1 MGFKYIGE
9 LATQENVNQL
19 LTLVD
24 MVVGGLTDTENV
36 FDIEDALRDSEQM
49 QKCLQLVRQHPASAK
64 MLEERYMGAEFDL
77 DAMRQMPKDSLGW
90 TYAKVLSA
98 LNYDPDF
105 YRKGEIISDVDYI
118 IHRVRKTHDLHHILT
133 GFSFDDY
140 GELGV
145 IAVTVGQIG
154 YPGFAFIDIVAL
166 LLSFLS
172 DKHQRQGIDAAL
184 EYDFD
189 LISQG
194 VKIGRQAQPL
204 FSVKFEEGL
213 ERPIAQW
220 RADLNIVPITEG
232 YWSWY
237 SRPHLLDAIELPSI
251 SQEPQLVSV

>member
-36 FDIEDALRDSEQM
+36 FDIEDALSDSEQM
-49 QKCLQLVRQHPASAK
+49 QKCLQVVRQHPASAK
-64 MLEERYMGAEFDL
+64 MLEERYMRAEFNL
-77 DAMRQMPKDSLGW
+77 NAMLQMPKNSLGW

-105 YRKGEIISDVDYI
+105 YRKREITSDADYI
-118 IHRVRKTHDLHHILT
+118 IHRVRKTHDVHHILT

-145 IAVTVGQIG
+145 ISVTLGQIG
-154 YPGFAFIDIVAL
+154 YPGFAFIDLVAL

-172 DKHQRQGIDAAL
+172 DKHQRQGIDVAV

-194 VKIGRQAQPL
+194 IKIARQAQLL
-204 FSVKFEEGL
+204 FPVKFEEGL
-213 ERPIAQW
+213 ERPLAEW
-220 RADLNIVPITEG
+220 RAELNIVPVTEG
-232 YWSWY
+232 HWSWY
-237 SRPHLLDAIELPSI
+237 SRPHLRAAIELPSI
-251 SQEPQLVSV
+251 SQKLQLISV

>member
-24 MVVGGLTDTENV
+24 MVAGGGTDVENV
-36 FDIEDALRDSEQM
+36 FDLEDALRDSEQM
-49 QKCLQLVRQHPASAK
+49 QKCLQVVRQHPASAQI
-64 MLEERYMGAEFDL
+64 LEERYMGAEVDL
-77 DAMRQMPKDSLGW
+77 DAMLQMPKDSLGW
-90 TYAKVLSA
+90 TYARVLSA
-98 LNYDPDF
+98 LNYNPDF

-133 GFSFDDY
+133 GFSIDDY

-145 IAVTVGQIG
+145 ISVIVGQIG
-154 YPGFAFIDIVAL
+154 YPAFAFIDIVAL
-166 LLSFLS
+166 LLNFFS
-172 DKHQRQGIDAAL
+172 DMHQRQGIDVAL

-194 VKIGRQAQPL
+194 VKIARQAQPL

-213 ERPIAQW
+213 ERPITEW
-220 RADLNIVPITEG
+220 RSELNIVPVTEG
-232 YWSWY
+232 HWSWY
-237 SRPHLLDAIELPSI
+237 SRPHLRDAIELPSI

>member
-24 MVVGGLTDTENV
+24 MVVGGLSDTENV

-49 QKCLQLVRQHPASAK
+49 LKCLQLVRQHPASAQ
-64 MLEERYMGAEFDL
+64 MLKERYLGAEFNL
-77 DAMRQMPKDSLGW
+77 DAMLQMPKHSLGW

-98 LNYDPDF
+98 LNYHPDF
-105 YRKGEIISDVDYI
+105 YRKHEITSDVDYI

-145 IAVTVGQIG
+145 ISVTLGQIG
-154 YPGFAFIDIVAL
+154 YPAFAFIDLVAL
-166 LLSFLS
+166 LFNFLS
-172 DKHQRQGIDAAL
+172 NKHQRQGIDVAL

-194 VKIGRQAQPL
+194 VKIARQAQLLLP
-204 FSVKFEEGL
+204 VKFEQGL
-213 ERPIAQW
+213 ERPLAQW
-220 RADLNIVPITEG
+220 RADLNIVPVTEG
-232 YWSWY
+232 HWSWY
-237 SRPHLLDAIELPSI
+237 SRPHLRDAIELPPI
-251 SQEPQLVSV
+251 SPQPQLVCV